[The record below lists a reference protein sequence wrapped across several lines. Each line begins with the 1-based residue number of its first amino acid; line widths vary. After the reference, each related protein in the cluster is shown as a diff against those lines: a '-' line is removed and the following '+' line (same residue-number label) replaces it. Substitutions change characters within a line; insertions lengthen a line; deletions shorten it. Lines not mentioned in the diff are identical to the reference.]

1 MNQWFFRSWTV
12 ALALLCFAHGP
23 GLAQEAASGAP
34 AAPVAPVAP
43 VAKKVAPVLGSVMP
57 PKYPVESKAARE
69 EGVVKLRV
77 VVDKTGWTQEAR
89 VLESSGFPR
98 LDAAALD
105 AARHWR
111 YRPGTVDGVSTA
123 MALNVPVRFQL
134 EKPKN

>member
-1 MNQWFFRSWTV
+1 M
-12 ALALLCFAHGP
+12 
-23 GLAQEAASGAP
+23 AQEDAP
-34 AAPVAPVAP
+34 AAPA
-43 VAKKVAPVLGSVMP
+43 AKKVAPVLGSVMP

-89 VLESSGFPR
+89 VVESSGFPR